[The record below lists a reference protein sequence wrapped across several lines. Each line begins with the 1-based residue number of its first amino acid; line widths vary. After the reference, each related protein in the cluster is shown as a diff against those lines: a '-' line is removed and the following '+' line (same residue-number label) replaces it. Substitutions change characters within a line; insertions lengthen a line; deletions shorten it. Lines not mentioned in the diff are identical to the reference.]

1 MIKKDYDCAIIGM
14 GPGGITAAIYLKRF
28 NIDIICFEKNSI
40 ASKVSKLNEV
50 DNYPGIFGSGENLAK
65 HFIEQVQQNEIPVV
79 NSSVQIIQKND
90 DLFVIQTDEGF
101 YNAKSVIVC
110 TGIREKEFKIPGED
124 SFEKRGISRCAI
136 CDGAL
141 YRRRDIAVYGHKNTA
156 VIEANYL
163 LDISPKVYF
172 IADSKLDSDE
182 SETALMKKHSNLVLL
197 ENYKIIEAKGN
208 FALESLVLK
217 NNETNEE
224 KEIKVSG
231 LFLYVGNST
240 STQFLPFPDIFDE
253 KGFIEVDDKQET
265 KIPGLFAVG
274 DVTNSILKQIVV
286 AAGDGA
292 KASLGV
298 KKYLQ
303 GK

>member
-1 MIKKDYDCAIIGM
+1 M

-65 HFIEQVQQNEIPVV
+65 HFIEQVQKNEIPVV

-124 SFEKRGISRCAI
+124 SFEKR
-136 CDGAL
+136 
-141 YRRRDIAVYGHKNTA
+141 DIAVYGHKNTA

-172 IADSKLDSDE
+172 IADSKLDADE